1 MNGLTKNIIT
11 GIKGF
16 GMGAANVIPGVS
28 GGTIA
33 LLTGIFTEI
42 IDSLNA
48 MMDPSSWKLLL
59 QGKFREFWRYIHG
72 TFLVSL
78 FIGVLISIFSLA
90 KLMVYVMAYYPV
102 QTWAFFFGLIIAS
115 SAYMIYD
122 IKGWKVNDVLFFVV
136 GIVLGVVICTL
147 SPTTTSDSLWF
158 IFICGAIAV
167 CTMILP
173 GISGSFILVIL
184 GKYDFIM
191 QSVNE
196 LNIPVL
202 VVFGLGCV
210 IGILGFSK
218 FLHWLLKRFE
228 RPTMLVL
235 VGFVLGALVK
245 VWPWNDMSKVAQ
257 AQLLRGGMDAEA
269 AKAGADL
276 LLSSG
281 GNMGQVIDLQVSGA
295 IIWAIVGL
303 VLVAGLEYLSALH
316 KLKEA
321 ENNE

>member
-1 MNGLTKNIIT
+1 MNGLARNIVT

-33 LLTGIFTEI
+33 LLTGIFSEI

-48 MMDPSSWKLLL
+48 LMDPSSWKLLL
-59 QGKFREFWRYIHG
+59 KGEFREFWRNIHG

-90 KLMVYVMAYYPV
+90 KLMVYVMAYHPV

-115 SAYMIYD
+115 AAYMIYD
-122 IKGWKVNDVLFFVV
+122 IKGWKLIDCLFFAA
-136 GIVLGVVICTL
+136 GIALGVVICTL
-147 SPTTTSDSLWF
+147 SPTTTPDSLWF

-196 LNIPVL
+196 MNIPVL
-202 VVFGLGCV
+202 AVFGLGCV

-235 VGFVLGALVK
+235 VGFVIGALVK
-245 VWPWNDMSKVAQ
+245 VWPWNDMGKVAE
-257 AQLLRGGMDAEA
+257 AQLLGSGMDAEA
-269 AKAGADL
+269 AKAGAEL
-276 LLSSG
+276 LMSSG
-281 GNMGQVIDLQVSGA
+281 GNLGQVIDLHVTGA
-295 IIWAIVGL
+295 IFWAIAGL
-303 VLVAGLEYLSALH
+303 VLVAGLEYLSTLH
-316 KLKEA
+316 KLKE
-321 ENNE
+321 EKR